1 MDTSTNTL
9 RFADAPLLL
18 SRADV
23 RELLSLDDCI
33 EAVEA
38 AFIAAGRGQAPAPRS
53 LGFPVAG
60 GGFHVKAATLSL
72 DRPYFAAKLNGNFP
86 GNRVRHSLP
95 TIQGLVLLSDATNGT
110 PLAILDSIE
119 ITILRTGAATG
130 VAARRLARAD
140 ASSAA
145 ILGCGNQGRVSLD
158 ALARVRTLKRAF
170 VWDIDLLAAARLAAE
185 SQDRLGFP
193 VEVTS
198 DDERRDATRTSHIVV
213 TCTPSKTPI
222 LGEND
227 IGPGTFVAAVGA
239 DSETKHEIE
248 SGLMARAKVV
258 TDEAEQCSRIGD
270 LRAAIAAGVMRADQ
284 VLANLGEILC
294 GTAHGRTSDDDIIVF
309 DSTGT
314 ALQDVAAAA
323 IVYERALKA
332 GRGARHAFA

>member
-1 MDTSTNTL
+1 MTESH
-9 RFADAPLLL
+9 APLLL

-23 RELLSLDDCI
+23 RDLLSLDDCI

-38 AFIAAGRGQAPAPRS
+38 AFIAAARGQAPAPRS

-60 GGFHVKAATLSL
+60 GGFHVKAATLAL
-72 DRPYFAAKLNGNFP
+72 DRHYFAAKLNGNFP
-86 GNRVRHSLP
+86 ENRVRHGLP
-95 TIQGLVLLSDATNGT
+95 TIQGLILLSDATNGT

-140 ASSAA
+140 ASCAA
-145 ILGCGNQGRVSLD
+145 ILGCGNQGRVSLE

-170 VWDIDLLAAARLAAE
+170 VWDIDPLASHRLAAE

-198 DDERRDATRTSHIVV
+198 NDERRVATLASHIVV

-222 LGEND
+222 LGEDD
-227 IGPGTFVAAVGA
+227 IGPGTFIAAVGA

-248 SGLMARAKVV
+248 AGLMARAKVV
-258 TDEAEQCSRIGD
+258 TDDAEQCSRIGD
-270 LRAAIAAGVMRADQ
+270 LRAAIAAGAMRADQ
-284 VLANLGEILC
+284 VRANLGEILC
-294 GTAHGRTSDDDIIVF
+294 GTAHGRTNDDDIIVF

-323 IVYERALKA
+323 IVYERALKT
-332 GRGARHAFA
+332 GRGTRHAFA